1 MKAIREKDLPVALT
15 MHGDTFETDLRVVE
29 LVWVSDED
37 ETLCVRLENGDLF
50 VGPFSFFGV

>member
-1 MKAIREKDLPVALT
+1 MRTIITADLPSALT
-15 MHGDTFETDLRVVE
+15 MHGDDFEIDLRVVE

-50 VGPFSFFGV
+50 EGPFSFFGI

>member
-1 MKAIREKDLPVALT
+1 MHAITEADLPFALT
-15 MHGDTFETDLRVVE
+15 MHGDTFTTDLRVVE

-50 VGPFSFFGV
+50 EGPFSFFGV